1 MGKNK
6 GGSAY
11 NLFESYLASGLA
23 SQSSSSMD
31 IQHIPLPDSMR
42 TSTLLEQ
49 IGQDRK
55 WSEEQINQD
64 IQTMD
69 DNRLYYVRLHKVSD
83 LRELSKSSWK
93 AIELLPIVKD
103 LLRKALNP
111 DGMQQKN
118 KQDKMKM
125 KKQKKKEK
133 KKEKKEKKNK
143 MKNLG
148 SPITTGS
155 FPLSDSRN
163 EKPFFTEGV
172 VSEDPETI
180 RNTIQN
186 LKVDTTMDEPMLPSS
201 PSSRKKSVSF
211 SELDPISVGTPPITQ
226 QMMNGDESSTS
237 SSSSSSSS
245 SSCSDSEYDEKNAE
259 QQMQQQQQPVQKKPK
274 VFTGRPIKAVG
285 GNRIR
290 VRTSDGDVFEA
301 DQYCPHKKVDL
312 VSYGQVVG
320 RTLICTKHNWK
331 FSLDT
336 GFAAKGGRSINP
348 CKVNDW

>member
-6 GGSAY
+6 GGY

-31 IQHIPLPDSMR
+31 TQYIPLPDSMR

-49 IGQDRK
+49 IGQDHK
-55 WSEEQINQD
+55 WSEQQINQD
-64 IQTMD
+64 IQTMEL
-69 DNRLYYVRLHKVSD
+69 NRLYYVSD

-103 LLRKALNP
+103 LLRKALNSEGP
-111 DGMQQKN
+111 PEKN
-118 KQDKMKM
+118 KKDKKDKEK

-133 KKEKKEKKNK
+133 KDKKKK

-148 SPITTGS
+148 VPITNGS
-155 FPLSDSRN
+155 FALSDGRD
-163 EKPFFTEGV
+163 EKPLFTEGV

-186 LKVDTTMDEPMLPSS
+186 LKVDTTIEEPLS
-201 PSSRKKSVSF
+201 PTSPGGRKKSVSF
-211 SELDPISVGTPPITQ
+211 SELDPVTVGGTPSMRQ
-226 QMMNGDESSTS
+226 QMTNGNGLNTTS

-245 SSCSDSEYDEKNAE
+245 DSSSDSDCDEKKSK
-259 QQMQQQQQPVQKKPK
+259 QQQQQPEQPALQKKPK
-274 VFTGRPIKAVG
+274 VFTGRPIKAVSS
-285 GNRIR
+285 NRIR
-290 VRTSDGDVFEA
+290 IQTNDGDVFEA
-301 DQYCPHKKVDL
+301 DRFCPHKKVDL
-312 VSYGQVVG
+312 VSWGQVVG
-320 RTLICTKHNWK
+320 RSLICTKHNWN

>member
-6 GGSAY
+6 GGGGY

-23 SQSSSSMD
+23 SQSPSTD

-55 WSEEQINQD
+55 WSEPQIQQD
-64 IQTMD
+64 IQTMEL
-69 DNRLYYVRLHKVSD
+69 NRLYYVSD

-111 DGMQQKN
+111 GGMQQEN
-118 KQDKMKM
+118 KKDKKKM
-125 KKQKKKEK
+125 KQKKKEK
-133 KKEKKEKKNK
+133 KKEKKEKKSK
-143 MKNLG
+143 IKSLG
-148 SPITTGS
+148 SPISTGS
-155 FPLSDSRN
+155 FPLSDGRD
-163 EKPFFTEGV
+163 EKPLFAEGV

-186 LKVDTTMDEPMLPSS
+186 LKVDTAIDEPMSPSS
-201 PSSRKKSVSF
+201 PSSKKKSVSF
-211 SELDPISVGTPPITQ
+211 SELDPINVGTPPIIQ
-226 QMMNGDESSTS
+226 QVMNGDEPNTS

-245 SSCSDSEYDEKNAE
+245 SSNSSCSDSEF
-259 QQMQQQQQPVQKKPK
+259 QKKPK
-274 VFTGRPIKAVG
+274 VFTGRPIKSVG

-290 VRTSDGDVFEA
+290 VRTNDGDIFEA

-312 VSYGQVVG
+312 LSYGQVVG